1 MSTEAEKWEAAREA
15 GTTYGMMAA
24 DLSLVLISIAA
35 SEEAM
40 QEHIR
45 NLVRNIREQ
54 ASRQADE
61 GLGEDLA
68 AVWKD
73 AAMEA
78 ARARLAA
85 FEAPKEPPQPEAPSE
100 QGPHEREG
108 GVQKLA

>member
-1 MSTEAEKWEAAREA
+1 MSTEAESREAAREA

-24 DLSLVLISIAA
+24 DLSLVHISIAA

-40 QEHIR
+40 QDHIKD
-45 NLVRNIREQ
+45 LARNIREQ
-54 ASRQADE
+54 ASRHADE

-85 FEAPKEPPQPEAPSE
+85 FETPEGPSQPEAPSE
-100 QGPHEREG
+100 
-108 GVQKLA
+108 